1 MPKTFLASDGCRTTV
16 MGIEPMIK
24 QSNFRQ
30 FPSRSME
37 FNCIISI
44 PSGVDIFMLTYS
56 SLFLRSI
63 VTTADVWVGILK
75 RPAICPVNAL
85 ALYVASECLT

>member
-1 MPKTFLASDGCRTTV
+1 
-16 MGIEPMIK
+16 MGIEPMIT

-56 SLFLRSI
+56 SLFLRSTSTETDGWNGI
-63 VTTADVWVGILK
+63 VK
-75 RPAICPVNAL
+75 RSAIRSVNAL